1 MTHTLTHPPTIRSG
15 RRTMDWLSKAY
26 DYIFARRLRRTL
38 PAKMMSDHL
47 AKDVGFNR
55 VSGLARHRAR

>member
-1 MTHTLTHPPTIRSG
+1 
-15 RRTMDWLSKAY
+15 MDWLSKAY

-47 AKDVGFNR
+47 ARDVGFNR
-55 VSGLARHRAR
+55 VSGVAHPRTR